1 VRAVRIAL
9 LHPTYWPEVRR
20 GSERVVHDLG
30 VTLAG
35 RGHEVTL
42 ITSHRGPTR
51 AAFEE
56 GMRVIRARRPPAPP
70 GTGVYEYH
78 VANAPGVAWRLRR
91 GGFDVVHAF
100 FPVDAWVAV
109 QLRRRGGP
117 PVVATLHGIP
127 TRRYLV
133 ARRYRLEMLRAIA
146 AGADEC
152 TVLSEAAADRFRR
165 YLLREPRVLAP
176 GVVTGA
182 FATDGASP
190 RKEAEPVLF
199 CPASLGDPRKRGELL
214 LTAFSAL
221 RLRRPGLR
229 LILAGGRDP
238 VMSGPGPALVDG
250 VETIDVESTG
260 ALADAYAR
268 ASATVLPSVEEAFGL
283 VLIESLA
290 AGTPVV
296 AARSGAGP
304 EIVTDSRLGRL
315 FDADD
320 QVDLARAMEEAMEL
334 AADAETAAHCRDRA
348 ADYDW
353 RRIVGDYEAI
363 YESVSVGGVSG
374 S

>member
-1 VRAVRIAL
+1 MRIAL

-35 RGHEVTL
+35 RGHEVTV

-51 AAFEE
+51 AAVEE
-56 GMRVIRARRPPAPP
+56 GMRVVRARRPPAPP
-70 GTGVYEYH
+70 GSGVYEYH
-78 VANAPGVAWRLRR
+78 VVNAPGVAWRLRR
-91 GGFDVVHAF
+91 GRYDVVHAF

-109 QLRRRGGP
+109 RVRRRGGP

-133 ARRYRLEMLRAIA
+133 ARRYRLEMLRSIA

-152 TVLSEAAADRFRR
+152 TVLSDAAADRFRR
-165 YLLREPRVLAP
+165 YLLRDPRVLAP
-176 GVVTGA
+176 GVLTGA
-182 FATDGASP
+182 FAGDGHAVGG
-190 RKEAEPVLF
+190 EPALF

-214 LTAFSAL
+214 IAAFAEL
-221 RLRRPGLR
+221 RRRRPGLR
-229 LILAGGRDP
+229 LLLSGGRDP
-238 VMSGPGPALVDG
+238 VMSGAPPALADG
-250 VETIDVESTG
+250 VEAIDVDSTA
-260 ALADAYAR
+260 ALAAAYTR

-296 AARSGAGP
+296 AARSGAGD
-304 EIVTDSRLGRL
+304 EIVTDERLGRL
-315 FDADD
+315 FEADD
-320 QVDLARAMEEAMEL
+320 AADLARAMEEAIEL
-334 AADAETAAHCRDRA
+334 AADRETAARCRERA

-353 RRIVGDYEAI
+353 GRIVAEYEAV
-363 YESVSVGGVSG
+363 YESVTDAAG